1 MKKRIYIL
9 RQCMADNIQQL
20 GPHDVLHDHH
30 TLKPVTVIDFPDGE
44 RAPIACHEVQVHGS
58 CRLRYEPDAPK
69 AKPGHPLDLIAKG
82 IAPEGTKVWL
92 ETENAVTVTTWG
104 KLSELIE

>member
-9 RQCMADNIQQL
+9 RQCMADNIQHL
-20 GPHDVLHDHH
+20 ATMRVRDHH
-30 TLKPVTVIDFPDGE
+30 KLKPVTVIDFPDGE
-44 RAPIACHEVQVHGS
+44 REPIACHEVQVHGS
-58 CRLRYEPDAPK
+58 CKLRYKPDAPK

-82 IAPEGTKVWL
+82 ITPEGTKVWL

-104 KLSELIE
+104 QLSELIE

>member
-9 RQCMADNIQQL
+9 RQCMADNIQTLAKMQV
-20 GPHDVLHDHH
+20 GD
-30 TLKPVTVIDFPDGE
+30 TSQLKPVTVIDFPDGE

-69 AKPGHPLDLIAKG
+69 AKPGHPLDLIAEG
-82 IAPEGTKVWL
+82 ITPEGTKVWL

>member
-9 RQCMADNIQQL
+9 RQCMADNIQTLAQMQM
-20 GPHDVLHDHH
+20 GD
-30 TLKPVTVIDFPDGE
+30 TRQLKPVTVIDFPDGE

-58 CRLRYEPDAPK
+58 CQLRYEPSAPK

-82 IAPEGTKVWL
+82 ITPEGTKVWL